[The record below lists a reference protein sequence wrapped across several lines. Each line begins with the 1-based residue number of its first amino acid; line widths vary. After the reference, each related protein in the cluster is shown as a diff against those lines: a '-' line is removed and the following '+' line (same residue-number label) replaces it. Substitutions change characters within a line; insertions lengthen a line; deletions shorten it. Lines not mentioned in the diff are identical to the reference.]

1 MEIAMVTDQQA
12 QSLYRTAK
20 EKSKG
25 AIVLVR
31 VGDFY
36 KTYDDDSEIV
46 ARLCG
51 TLTKM
56 NDDVKYTEFP
66 KQALDF
72 FLPRLISK
80 GHRVCI
86 CEANKQS

>member
-1 MEIAMVTDQQA
+1 MEIAMVTDLQA
-12 QSLYRTAK
+12 QSQYRTAK

-25 AIVLVR
+25 AIALVR

-36 KTYDDDSEIV
+36 KTYDDDAETV

-72 FLPRLISK
+72 FLPRLVSK